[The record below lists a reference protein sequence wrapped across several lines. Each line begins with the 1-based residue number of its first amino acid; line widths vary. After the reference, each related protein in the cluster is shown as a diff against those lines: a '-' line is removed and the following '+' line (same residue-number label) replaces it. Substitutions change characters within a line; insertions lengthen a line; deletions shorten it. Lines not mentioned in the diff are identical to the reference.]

1 MTLSWTQSG
10 KGLSQ
15 TNVQPAFTCS
25 TLAIKTP
32 EKHVKYVQS

>member
-15 TNVQPAFTCS
+15 TNVLPDIS
-25 TLAIKTP
+25 TLAIETR
-32 EKHVKYVQS
+32 EKRVKYVQS